1 MEWASFEQSGPSPV
15 KRREQRSI
23 QSNEEMKLPES
34 DNLSESGSKDKLGL

>member
-1 MEWASFEQSGPSPV
+1 LFSGYLTSHCWLMEWASFEQSGPSPV

-34 DNLSESGSKDKLGL
+34 NY